1 MTSVNITN
9 YGSIYISEDSEVNPR
24 RQEKERSRHISRT
37 EDREETYQE
46 LLPQEESWTSRHKQF
61 IGVSLA
67 FVSGGLFT
75 ANNFLINQFHV
86 SVPDLLLVRTL
97 MQMLIYS
104 SICYY
109 RSLSPLPGPT
119 RQRLLILLQGLV
131 SSLTFITALA
141 AVSYMPV
148 PDALCIVFSCPVVTI
163 TLSAVVLKDRLGPGK
178 IIAGVLLLSGV
189 VLVCKPPFLFH
200 SYSHKQWMTDDE
212 YNLYYVGL
220 ILALISC
227 FCGGVMNVVVSKC
240 SSVASPVL
248 VNMSAMLGL
257 VMSLAFCLGD
267 AESLII
273 SSRITSVSWQQWATF
288 TGLSV
293 SGLLAFTTLTR
304 SLQLVSPNLVS
315 SLRCVELVLAFA
327 VQSLITL
334 QVPSIISCVG
344 GGLIIIGVIILA
356 FQTHFEKLQDIV
368 KGLIKNIGRPSYENM
383 ETQRL
388 L

>member
-46 LLPQEESWTSRHKQF
+46 LLPHEESWTSRHKQF

>member
-368 KGLIKNIGRPSYENM
+368 KGMIKNIGRPSYENM